1 MAGDCIFCKIV
12 NGDIPCSKIYEEQRI
27 LAFMDIN
34 PLSPGHCLVIPKEH
48 HATLIDCPSDL
59 LAELAS
65 RLPAIAQAVIAVTN
79 ADGYN
84 LLNNNHRSAG
94 QLVDHVHFHII
105 PRKQGDGIIAHA
117 KPSPYAPG
125 QLEKLTNAILAK
137 LKSI

>member
-94 QLVDHVHFHII
+94 QLVDHVHFYII
-105 PRKQGDGIIAHA
+105 PRKQGDGIISHA

-125 QLEKLTNAILAK
+125 QLEKLTTAILAK